1 MKINPLS
8 NYVLIQPVKQEEKTE
23 SGIFLPQTANREIPE
38 QGKVIAV
45 GPGKRGK
52 DNKLIPLSVKEGD
65 MVLFTKYGPNEI
77 KINGKEYLMAKEDD
91 ILGIITDN

>member
-8 NYVLIQPVKQEEKTE
+8 NYILIQPVKQEEKTQ
-23 SGIFLPQTANREIPE
+23 SGIFLPQTADREMPE
-38 QGKVIAV
+38 QGKVVAV
-45 GPGKRGK
+45 GPGKRDK
-52 DNKLIPLSVKEGD
+52 DNKPIPLSVKEGD

-91 ILGIITDN
+91 ILGIITES

>member
-23 SGIFLPQTANREIPE
+23 SGIFLPQTASREMPE
-38 QGKVIAV
+38 QGKVVAV
-45 GPGKRGK
+45 GPGKLSE
-52 DNKLIPLSVKEGD
+52 DNKLIPLTVKEGD

-77 KINGKEYLMAKEDD
+77 KINGKEYLMAKEED